1 MATPDQPA
9 PMTWRIH
16 REIVLLAGWGR
27 AILLQL
33 AHPLVAQGVADHSGF
48 ATESGGHVRRL
59 SRTLHAMLDLT
70 FGQPH
75 DAAQA
80 AERINR
86 IHDRVH
92 GALAGRT
99 GAFAA
104 GTGYSAH
111 DPALLAWVHA
121 TLLDS
126 FLVTYELFVAPL
138 SAGEGDRY
146 CAESSRVEPLLG
158 VPEGRLPRSHVEL
171 TRFIAD
177 KLAGQEICVGDT
189 ARALSR

>member
-1 MATPDQPA
+1 VSDETRPIVAGRANEAAVGAPDSIA
-9 PMTWRIH
+9 WKIH

-104 GTGYSAH
+104 GTGYKRPMDMDFGPDGALYLVDFGAVRDFGQS
-111 DPALLAWVHA
+111 DP
-121 TLLDS
+121 
-126 FLVTYELFVAPL
+126 
-138 SAGEGDRY
+138 R
-146 CAESSRVEPLLG
+146 
-158 VPEGRLPRSHVEL
+158 
-171 TRFIAD
+171 TRFVGPAD
-177 KLAGQEICVGDT
+177 GPLVQIPKTGVIWKIERVGNQKADDDD
-189 ARALSR
+189 